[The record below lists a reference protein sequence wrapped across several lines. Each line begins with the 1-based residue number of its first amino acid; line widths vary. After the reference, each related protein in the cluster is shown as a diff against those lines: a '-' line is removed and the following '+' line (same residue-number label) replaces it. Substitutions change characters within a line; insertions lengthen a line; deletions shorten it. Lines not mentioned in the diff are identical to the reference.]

1 MANVFTPRLP
11 SGGRVTFD
19 MSRVQFVTPIPRR
32 KGGSGVVSID
42 GKEYTVNA
50 APASVK
56 SYGPR
61 AFWLASA
68 NTCMSRFPAR
78 SRSRQR

>member
-50 APASVK
+50 ASCGLSCYCDAVLIGWTSEV
-56 SYGPR
+56 SN
-61 AFWLASA
+61 A
-68 NTCMSRFPAR
+68 
-78 SRSRQR
+78 